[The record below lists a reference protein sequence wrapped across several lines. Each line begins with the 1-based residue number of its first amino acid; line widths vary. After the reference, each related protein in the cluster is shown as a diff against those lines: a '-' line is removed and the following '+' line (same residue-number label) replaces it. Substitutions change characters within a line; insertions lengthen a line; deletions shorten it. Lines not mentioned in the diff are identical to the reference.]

1 MERIMGKRKKDGRY
15 ISLYIDTAVANEL
28 EEYCEAMG
36 QTKTTAIERILHK
49 HFTEWKEANES
60 SKDK

>member
-1 MERIMGKRKKDGRY
+1 MGKRKKDGRY
-15 ISLYIDTAVANEL
+15 ISLYIDTTVADEL

-49 HFTEWKEANES
+49 HISEWQES
-60 SKDK
+60 EDKDK

>member
-1 MERIMGKRKKDGRY
+1 MGKRKKDGRY
-15 ISLYIDTAVANEL
+15 ISLYIDTAVADEL

-49 HFTEWKEANES
+49 HISEWKESEN
-60 SKDK
+60 KDK

>member
-1 MERIMGKRKKDGRY
+1 MGKRKKDGRY
-15 ISLYIDTAVANEL
+15 ISLYIDTTVADEL

-49 HFTEWKEANES
+49 HISEWKESED
-60 SKDK
+60 KDK